1 MAATLHTP
9 SRIYLLRHA
18 EAAWAQPGERDFD
31 RALSEKGY
39 GDAEILADRAADKG
53 YHPDII
59 LSSTAKRCRQTAD
72 AVHRAMGLSLE
83 LRYIDELYN
92 AAPNVY
98 LELLDTQEANAV
110 MLVGHNPTIEQT
122 LEALI
127 GHEQLLRA
135 LPGGFPAGGLAVL
148 DFDAAAAAWKLREFL
163 SG

>member
-1 MAATLHTP
+1 
-9 SRIYLLRHA
+9 
-18 EAAWAQPGERDFD
+18 
-31 RALSEKGY
+31 
-39 GDAEILADRAADKG
+39 
-53 YHPDII
+53 
-59 LSSTAKRCRQTAD
+59 
-72 AVHRAMGLSLE
+72 MGLSLE

-92 AAPNVY
+92 AAPDIY
-98 LELLDTQEANAV
+98 LELLDMQEANAV

-163 SG
+163 SS